1 VARDMCR
8 ENVPNISNNGD
19 QPMEKTQIQVE
30 MLRNITRPKC
40 YFTDHFK
47 GFEKVDIVKQIFAE
61 GTEETLQNLPVE
73 FTNCT
78 LYMRVDNE
86 TGHLLINPEYFGKGD
101 TSDIYLDIIHE
112 LVHVKQFM
120 EGKTSNKEQNYVQR
134 PLEIEAYK
142 ITVNEARALGIDE
155 AKILDYLDSDLVNEA
170 ELRMLAETLG
180 INQLDTLE
188 ATYA

>member
-1 VARDMCR
+1 ME
-8 ENVPNISNNGD
+8 ENR
-19 QPMEKTQIQVE
+19 IQVE
-30 MLRNITRPKC
+30 MLRNITKPKC
-40 YFTDHFK
+40 YFIDHFK
-47 GFEKVDIVKQIFAE
+47 GFEKVDIVKQIFGDE
-61 GTEETLQNLPVE
+61 TEALQILQVE

-86 TGHLLINPEYFGKGD
+86 TGNLLINPEYFSKGD

-155 AKILDYLDSDLVNEA
+155 AKILDYLDSDLVNEV